1 MFHLDLCVFSPC
13 STLWLGAQPTF
24 QLDRAPAACSKMLQ
38 AADRETRRGNWQF
51 RNKLIE
57 RVIELKG
64 KTLGIIGFGKISRR
78 VAEIASSIGMNVKYY
93 DPYVVERGGKFRK
106 VGFEELLRTSDVIS
120 VHVPLTSGTHHL
132 ISERELG
139 LMKNSVILVNTS
151 GGL

>member
-1 MFHLDLCVFSPC
+1 
-13 STLWLGAQPTF
+13 
-24 QLDRAPAACSKMLQ
+24 MLQ

-93 DPYVVERGGKFRK
+93 DPYVVERGGSSEKWGLKSSSECRMSYRF
-106 VGFEELLRTSDVIS
+106 TS
-120 VHVPLTSGTHHL
+120 H
-132 ISERELG
+132 
-139 LMKNSVILVNTS
+139 
-151 GGL
+151 